1 MKTAVIFLLFAA
13 VALRA
18 TAAPAEEAPVQKPE
32 PEVMVPEVMEVN
44 QEPKPE
50 VAEALVPLGAEVHS
64 QYCLSGWEFYRGSCY
79 FLNRNSYTWS
89 GAVSYCANF
98 GATVASVHSPLEY
111 NHFQYMIGRAGLSTA
126 WIGGYHFE
134 YIWRWHDG
142 SLFDYQ
148 NFMSGGS
155 SSTNKCLRMNTL
167 VGQGWYSSH
176 CNNAIPSICQIK
188 VHC

>member
-1 MKTAVIFLLFAA
+1 MKTAEIFLLFAA

-32 PEVMVPEVMEVN
+32 PEVMEVN

-64 QYCLSGWEFYRGSCY
+64 QYCLPGWEFYRGSCY

-98 GATVASVHSPLEY
+98 RATVASVHSPLEY

-134 YIWRWHDG
+134 YNWRWHDG
-142 SLFDYQ
+142 SVFDYQ

-176 CNNAIPSICQIK
+176 CNNAIPSICQVK